1 MQDDTL
7 LIQILSRI
15 LGSCVYTYTHVFI
28 CISNWYHQ
36 ISTHSLS
43 GFFDSFDMI
52 HTHSPPIVLAH
63 LLSISVHACIVQHS
77 IAMWIRRLQLR
88 LRDSEHG
95 RSTSK
100 LTWRILRLRWWSK
113 RTKFGG
119 KWLSITEI
127 TPFILNNH
135 RCPFSDRPTCDFCRF
150 IGREETKLCQCQ
162 DGFPE
167 GTTSCKLDVGH
178 FSLEYYT
185 LW

>member
-1 MQDDTL
+1 MYSSVSVIDIIKFRLIPCQD
-7 LIQILSRI
+7 
-15 LGSCVYTYTHVFI
+15 
-28 CISNWYHQ
+28 
-36 ISTHSLS
+36 
-43 GFFDSFDMI
+43 FFDSFDMI

-150 IGREETKLCQCQ
+150 IWAWRNKIVSVPGWISRGYNQLQTGC
-162 DGFPE
+162 GSF
-167 GTTSCKLDVGH
+167 
-178 FSLEYYT
+178 
-185 LW
+185 

>member
-1 MQDDTL
+1 MY
-7 LIQILSRI
+7 IHKKKKK
-15 LGSCVYTYTHVFI
+15 HVFI

-52 HTHSPPIVLAH
+52 HTHSPPIGLAH

-100 LTWRILRLRWWSK
+100 LTWRILFEVMIQK
-113 RTKFGG
+113 NKVGG

-135 RCPFSDRPTCDFCRF
+135 RCPFSDKPTCDFCRF

-162 DGFPE
+162 DGLE
-167 GTTSCKLDVGH
+167 GTTTSCKLDVGH